1 MNTPPERISVVRRWL
16 VKAGNDLR
24 NAQHTLTLP
33 DPECP
38 LDTVCFHAQ
47 QCAEKSMKALLTS
60 EQISFEKTHDL
71 GQLLFL
77 CKPLPE
83 LVRELE
89 EMKDLTHYAVDVRYL
104 EFPMEEIK
112 REEAVRAVA
121 LADRAY
127 KIIQR
132 QLESMLG

>member
-1 MNTPPERISVVRRWL
+1 MNTRPERVNVARHWL
-16 VKAGNDLR
+16 VKAGHDLI

-47 QCAEKSMKALLTS
+47 QCAEKSLKALLTS
-60 EQISFEKTHDL
+60 KQISFEKTHDL

-77 CKPLPE
+77 CGSMPE

-89 EMKDLTHYAVDVRYL
+89 ELKDLTHYAVDVRYF
-104 EFPMEEIK
+104 EFPMEDIK

-127 KIIQR
+127 KVIQR
-132 QLESMLG
+132 QLESIRD